1 MWTNLIILTLKTMPV
16 STLGQDL
23 CQTWQL
29 SQSNRLWEQLWP
41 SDSLTTSTGDR
52 FCQSYLHTTAT
63 PLVGVNLIADKDRD
77 HLLAVSGNLLV
88 PWTPRSAQ
96 LQLGQARVCAP
107 KDCASKFCQAGMLA
121 KHCVNVLIQGSH
133 QTERCCASTTGVDI
147 LNLVEFY
154 VTVNFL
160 TYDSN

>member
-1 MWTNLIILTLKTMPV
+1 MWTNLIILTLKAMPV

-52 FCQSYLHTTAT
+52 FYNVKLSVIFTHYCNPTSRCTEPCLTDS
-63 PLVGVNLIADKDRD
+63 NLIADKDRD

-88 PWTPRSAQ
+88 P
-96 LQLGQARVCAP
+96 
-107 KDCASKFCQAGMLA
+107 
-121 KHCVNVLIQGSH
+121 
-133 QTERCCASTTGVDI
+133 
-147 LNLVEFY
+147 
-154 VTVNFL
+154 
-160 TYDSN
+160 